1 MLVASIDEKDPR
13 SGSMQL
19 LGVEE
24 RQNLKE
30 MEDQL
35 IDILMILD
43 STEDTLLLMLEK
55 YREFCQEAKVVLE
68 DGFDE
73 GLDPIDCALQERK
86 RDVHWNRRKVE
97 TLHTKIQGTTNLVS
111 PHSIQALG

>member
-1 MLVASIDEKDPR
+1 MLVASIDEKDPGN
-13 SGSMQL
+13 GSIQL

-43 STEDTLLLMLEK
+43 STEDTLLLMLAK
-55 YREFCQEAKVVLE
+55 YREFCQEAKIVLE

-73 GLDPIDCALQERK
+73 GLDPIHCALQERK
-86 RDVHWNRRKVE
+86 RDVHWNRKKVE

-111 PHSIQALG
+111 RDSI